1 MKRLPHGNNI
11 NLKEG
16 EFYNRSRELNRIK
29 SLLETTEDGNAP
41 DLLITGIRGV
51 GKSVLLKEV
60 KKMFVED
67 YLVVYINFSYAEAF
81 QTNNMSIFG
90 LMDYYYQSIM
100 DECDKR
106 NIGSFKEKVDKFLK
120 TNDFHLKDF
129 NNYNGIPLP
138 LIENETNLNKLN
150 KFVLGFP
157 EEIYNSNKGKI
168 KGVIMIIDE
177 FQIIKELG
185 DYKEGFL
192 WLLRGFMQEQNN
204 VAYILSGSMNI
215 YDKLIYEIA
224 GKQGVFGG
232 RLLTLQV
239 EPFSKETTR
248 NYLSEKLPELKF
260 TDEGF
265 ERFYKC
271 TSGIPAYINTFANEL
286 PLNVELDGENVL
298 EELDDNLDLLTSSLT
313 TIWGRLKLNEQKILI
328 SLIKGPKMRKEIAKE
343 LDISSGSLSIYLNNL
358 QDLQLIEFREG
369 RYHIFEP
376 LLARWLEVE
385 YNKRGIYPHR
395 LI

>member
-16 EFYNRSRELNRIK
+16 EFYNRSKELGRIK

-41 DLLITGIRGV
+41 DLLVTGIRGV

-60 KKMFVED
+60 KKIFDED

-90 LMDYYYQSIM
+90 LIDHYYQSIV

-106 NIGSFKEKVDKFLK
+106 NMGSFKEKVDKFLK
-120 TNDFHLKDF
+120 TNDFHLKEF

-138 LIENETNLNKLN
+138 VIENE
-150 KFVLGFP
+150 
-157 EEIYNSNKGKI
+157 
-168 KGVIMIIDE
+168 
-177 FQIIKELG
+177 
-185 DYKEGFL
+185 DYKDGFFFL
-192 WLLRGFMQEQNN
+192 FRGFMQEQNN
-204 VAYILSGSMNI
+204 VAYILSGSMSI

-265 ERFYKC
+265 DRFYKC
-271 TSGIPAYINTFANEL
+271 TSGIPAYVNTFANEL
-286 PLNVELDGENVL
+286 PLNEELDGVNVL

-313 TIWGRLKLNEQKILI
+313 TLWGRLKLNEQKILI
-328 SLIKGPKMRKEIAKE
+328 ALINGPKMRKDIAKE
-343 LDISSGSLSIYLNNL
+343 LNVASGSLSVYLNNL
-358 QDLQLIEFREG
+358 QDFQLIEFREG
-369 RYHIFEP
+369 MYHISEP

>member
-16 EFYNRSRELNRIK
+16 EFYNRSNELGRIK

-41 DLLITGIRGV
+41 DLLVTGIRGV

-60 KKMFVED
+60 KKIFDED

-90 LMDYYYQSIM
+90 LIDHYYQSIV

-106 NIGSFKEKVDKFLK
+106 NMGSFKEKVDKFLK
-120 TNDFHLKDF
+120 TNDFHLKEF

-138 LIENETNLNKLN
+138 VIENETNLNKLN

-157 EEIYNSNKGKI
+157 QELYNSNNDKI
-168 KGVIMIIDE
+168 KGVIIIIDE

-204 VAYILSGSMNI
+204 VAYILSGSMSI

-224 GKQGVFGG
+224 GK
-232 RLLTLQV
+232 
-239 EPFSKETTR
+239 
-248 NYLSEKLPELKF
+248 
-260 TDEGF
+260 
-265 ERFYKC
+265 
-271 TSGIPAYINTFANEL
+271 
-286 PLNVELDGENVL
+286 
-298 EELDDNLDLLTSSLT
+298 
-313 TIWGRLKLNEQKILI
+313 
-328 SLIKGPKMRKEIAKE
+328 
-343 LDISSGSLSIYLNNL
+343 
-358 QDLQLIEFREG
+358 
-369 RYHIFEP
+369 
-376 LLARWLEVE
+376 
-385 YNKRGIYPHR
+385 
-395 LI
+395 